1 MFFVGYSLENPQN
14 NAGNI
19 HDMQKAR
26 CLKFLNV
33 SPTQKETFF
42 LHFVKTQVKY
52 AVLFHK
58 NIKIV
63 ICDPE
68 YE

>member
-1 MFFVGYSLENPQN
+1 MFFGGYSLENPQN

-33 SPTQKETFF
+33 STTQKEGFF
-42 LHFVKTQVKY
+42 SVCENTGE
-52 AVLFHK
+52 
-58 NIKIV
+58 
-63 ICDPE
+63 ICSAISQE
-68 YE
+68 HQNCNL